1 MGPAVTFVD
10 RASDQVA
17 EVVAQAAMVPG
28 VAQPQG
34 LADAVPPGHCSLQPE
49 MALLQLPIGA
59 SEGVPAF
66 DDRFDFAVEAHA
78 RDHLIDLI
86 SYCWAQCGAKSKDLG
101 CQIIGFG

>member
-1 MGPAVTFVD
+1 MTFVD

-28 VAQPQG
+28 MAQPLG
-34 LADAVPPGHCSLQPE
+34 LADAVPVGHCSLQPE

-59 SEGVPAF
+59 SEAVPAF
-66 DDRFDFAVEAHA
+66 DDRFDCAVEVHA

-86 SYCWAQCGAKSKDLG
+86 SFCWAQCGAKGKALG
-101 CQIIGFG
+101 RQVMVFG